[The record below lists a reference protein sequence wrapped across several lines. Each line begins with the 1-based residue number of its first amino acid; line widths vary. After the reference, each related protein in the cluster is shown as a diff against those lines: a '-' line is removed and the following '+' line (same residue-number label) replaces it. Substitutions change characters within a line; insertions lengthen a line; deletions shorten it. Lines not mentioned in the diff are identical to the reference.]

1 MVEQVEPVSDIDGC
15 MREFM
20 AKHEY
25 YKAAKDSIYNA
36 IAARLKDDGL
46 NYHVVQHRVKD
57 HESLRLKLS
66 RTLQDGS
73 PKYKNGLDDIDDVIG
88 IRVITYLE
96 GDVERA
102 MEALA
107 GWFTVLE
114 RVDKR
119 AEQRQKGTFGY
130 SGQHIVFLIDENNP
144 PPGCS
149 EHQGQRFEVQFRT
162 ILQHAWAEFEHDV
175 RYKGSNH
182 DRPEVNRALTL
193 ASGLIELADREF
205 SNIDAAVKA
214 QKADENP
221 AAHASNEML
230 TGEGLQE
237 LLDQFIPGNPRSRTE
252 QYAWLVELLEA
263 NNITSMSSAAELLAR
278 ADWSSIADRISYKFR
293 PGHVRIADD
302 YLLDQWGQD
311 YIDRTQ
317 HVGNDSRRRE
327 KLEHRLRKLRG

>member
-1 MVEQVEPVSDIDGC
+1 MMEQVEPASDIEDC

-20 AKHEY
+20 AKHEH

-57 HESLRLKLS
+57 PDSLRAKLA
-66 RTLQDGS
+66 RTGHDGS
-73 PKYKNGLDDIDDVIG
+73 PKYRNGLDDIVDMIG
-88 IRVITYLE
+88 LRVITYLE

-102 MEALA
+102 MEALT

-119 AEQRQKGTFGY
+119 AEQKQKGTFGY
-130 SGQHIVFLIDENNP
+130 SGQHIVFQIDESNP
-144 PPGCS
+144 APGCS
-149 EHQGQRFEVQFRT
+149 EHHGQRFEVQFRT

-175 RYKGSNH
+175 RYKGANH
-182 DRPEVNRALTL
+182 DRPEVNRAFTL

-214 QKADENP
+214 QTVDENP
-221 AAHASNEML
+221 AARASDEVL

-263 NNITSMSSAAELLAR
+263 NGVASLSAAAELLASV
-278 ADWSSIADRISYKFR
+278 DWESIADRISYKFR
-293 PGHVRIADD
+293 PGHVRIVDD

-311 YIDRTQ
+311 YVERTQ
-317 HVGNDSRRRE
+317 DVGNDVRRRE
-327 KLEHRLRKLRG
+327 KLEHRLRKLRE